1 MPQFMTLRAVRVS
14 MDNAARLGVRQPS
27 DALTFA
33 CFRIVIPARFRFAGD
48 MKHFIQSI
56 SCRTLLALVVA
67 AGFTALFSGCGTV
80 PVTGR
85 SQLNLM
91 SSGEEMQLGLSA
103 FEETKKQ
110 VPVSKDAQLNA
121 MVQRV
126 GQRIAAVASKD
137 MPEAQWEF
145 VVFESKDANAFCLPG
160 GKVGI
165 YTGIL
170 PITKDEAGLATVM
183 GHEIAHAVARHG
195 GERMSQAMV
204 IQGGGNLL
212 GLGLQNTD
220 PRWQA
225 AASLAYGVGTKLGA
239 ELPHSRAQESEAD
252 RIGLTYMAQ
261 AGYPPEAAV
270 DFWKRFGEFNKQQG
284 GDTPWFLRTH
294 PLDETRVKQLQ
305 GWIPEAKAK
314 AASGA
319 PK

>member
-1 MPQFMTLRAVRVS
+1 MKQLMKTIYSKSGVA
-14 MDNAARLGVRQPS
+14 LGV
-27 DALTFA
+27 
-33 CFRIVIPARFRFAGD
+33 
-48 MKHFIQSI
+48 
-56 SCRTLLALVVA
+56 ALVGIA
-67 AGFTALFSGCGTV
+67 IFSGCGTV

-91 SSGEEMQLGLSA
+91 SPGQEMQLGLTS

-110 VPVSKDAQLNA
+110 VPISKDAQATA

-126 GQRIAAVASKD
+126 GQRIAAVAGQD

-145 VVFESKDANAFCLPG
+145 VVFESKEANAFCLPG
-160 GKVGI
+160 GKVGV

-170 PITKDEAGLATVM
+170 PITKDEAGLATVL

-204 IQGGGNLL
+204 IQGGGSLL
-212 GLGLQNTD
+212 GLGLQSAD
-220 PRWQA
+220 PKWQA
-225 AASLAYGVGTKLGA
+225 AAQLAYGVGAKLGA

-252 RIGLTYMAQ
+252 HIGLIYMAK

-314 AASGA
+314 ANASR
-319 PK
+319 